1 VYSPR
6 ACCCCAVVFIATT
19 CGLQVP
25 RWYPLSIVTGG
36 TTAKVMVAAMG
47 NEWGKKFY
55 QGTLTR
61 NIAGVIYKDE
71 RAVKQAALKQYP
83 VLKAATGFEYGYK
96 IMDTKNPKAALFGS
110 DVIQVRSVSVSP
122 FLSGRNTKG
131 KIVFSCHSD

>member
-1 VYSPR
+1 MDSPR

-36 TTAKVMVAAMG
+36 TTAKVMVAAMS

-61 NIAGVIYKDE
+61 NIAGVIYK
-71 RAVKQAALKQYP
+71 VSALLPNQIK
-83 VLKAATGFEYGYK
+83 
-96 IMDTKNPKAALFGS
+96 
-110 DVIQVRSVSVSP
+110 SVAECTQIACLC
-122 FLSGRNTKG
+122 FLSTIGC
-131 KIVFSCHSD
+131 IPVVFVEYFLLFFFRFLGLMVLWPMCL